1 MEKENRLLKK
11 LEMLEKQIKILEEK
25 IQMYKNVLISLKLEN
40 KKLLEDI
47 NLLQEENK
55 KLQNYYKE
63 FINLQEKTGIVKQ
76 KLKKLV
82 EKISAAV

>member
-76 KLKKLV
+76 KLKKLI